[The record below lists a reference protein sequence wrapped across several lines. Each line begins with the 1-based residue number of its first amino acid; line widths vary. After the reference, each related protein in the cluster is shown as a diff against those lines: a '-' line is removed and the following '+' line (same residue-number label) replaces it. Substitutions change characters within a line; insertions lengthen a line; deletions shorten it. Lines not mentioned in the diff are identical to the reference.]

1 MVALAPRPWWMQD
14 IFEDSLEVYLPL
26 AVTYHTWAS
35 YEGKLH
41 VDFSKEHPS
50 ILPPIVLLLVTI

>member
-1 MVALAPRPWWMQD
+1 MQD

>member
-1 MVALAPRPWWMQD
+1 MQD

-50 ILPPIVLLLVTI
+50 ILPPILLLLVTI